1 MNVELSECL
10 RNVKVETLCH
20 LIESTMGCASWG
32 YLALALISCAPRAS
46 THLSSSPRFAQKAHN
61 LWPILS
67 VHPILT

>member
-1 MNVELSECL
+1 MLKSEYL

-20 LIESTMGCASWG
+20 LIESTIDYAWWG

-46 THLSSSPRFAQKAHN
+46 THLSSSPRFTQKAHN
-61 LWPILS
+61 LWPTLS